1 MEANLNS
8 PRPRQPTLMN
18 DAEATPSHEQ
28 DAVTL
33 SGDLSEIAVQD
44 IVQILESGQKCG
56 KLLIN
61 AAGQTGTILF
71 NSGKIVDA
79 GFKDKAGE
87 PAVYDLLALRQARF
101 EYRPSPTPFPQV
113 IHSSNT
119 YLLLEG
125 LRLLDEANRD
135 QSEPHARAD

>member
-1 MEANLNS
+1 MAKNL
-8 PRPRQPTLMN
+8 PRKARLRSSIN
-18 DAEATPSHEQ
+18 RVHLICHS
-28 DAVTL
+28 L
-33 SGDLSEIAVQD
+33 DLSD
-44 IVQILESGQKCG
+44 
-56 KLLIN
+56 
-61 AAGQTGTILF
+61 
-71 NSGKIVDA
+71 
-79 GFKDKAGE
+79 
-87 PAVYDLLALRQARF
+87 YDLLALRQARF